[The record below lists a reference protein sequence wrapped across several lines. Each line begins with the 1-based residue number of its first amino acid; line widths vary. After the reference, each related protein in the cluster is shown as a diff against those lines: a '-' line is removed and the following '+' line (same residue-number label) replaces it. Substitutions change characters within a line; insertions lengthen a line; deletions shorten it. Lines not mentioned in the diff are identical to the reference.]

1 MNSTRS
7 PSLDR
12 SSVFFPL
19 FFCLVSKIPLT
30 SPARLSNISYV
41 DKLSQLIRGGSR
53 VPRSKR
59 ADKRTFAADE
69 SRQILAPWNTIDRLQ
84 PLRLIAFE
92 PWFNRVYTYTGCGFY
107 TSRCVFLFRSRLW
120 KLPVKIEACRATLSG
135 WYVRTRRK
143 GGLSKRCFRGR
154 WSAHRSAKETAA
166 RATLIEYRCFDN
178 SIFMYKWRVHVR
190 SRIYREQEAPSS
202 LRNRATRSPILA
214 LYCTLAPLSTFFSF
228 FSFLPSFRGILG
240 KLRERAISLW
250 TWRVKRSCSS
260 KSVGQK
266 PVETKTR
273 FRLINLHDTST

>member
-92 PWFNRVYTYTGCGFY
+92 P
-107 TSRCVFLFRSRLW
+107 
-120 KLPVKIEACRATLSG
+120 
-135 WYVRTRRK
+135 
-143 GGLSKRCFRGR
+143 
-154 WSAHRSAKETAA
+154 
-166 RATLIEYRCFDN
+166 
-178 SIFMYKWRVHVR
+178 
-190 SRIYREQEAPSS
+190 
-202 LRNRATRSPILA
+202 
-214 LYCTLAPLSTFFSF
+214 
-228 FSFLPSFRGILG
+228 
-240 KLRERAISLW
+240 
-250 TWRVKRSCSS
+250 
-260 KSVGQK
+260 
-266 PVETKTR
+266 
-273 FRLINLHDTST
+273 

>member
-69 SRQILAPWNTIDRLQ
+69 SQQILAPWNTIDRLQ

-92 PWFNRVYTYTGCGFY
+92 PWFNRVYTYTGLRGFALLHVALRVPF
-107 TSRCVFLFRSRLW
+107 SVSIMKIAGENRSLSSNVEWVIRTYEEEGGAFEEVLSG
-120 KLPVKIEACRATLSG
+120 PVKCASLCERNGGSSHVNRISMLRQQHI
-135 WYVRTRRK
+135 YVQV
-143 GGLSKRCFRGR
+143 
-154 WSAHRSAKETAA
+154 A
-166 RATLIEYRCFDN
+166 RA
-178 SIFMYKWRVHVR
+178 
-190 SRIYREQEAPSS
+190 
-202 LRNRATRSPILA
+202 RAFSNIQGTGG
-214 LYCTLAPLSTFFSF
+214 PL
-228 FSFLPSFRGILG
+228 
-240 KLRERAISLW
+240 
-250 TWRVKRSCSS
+250 
-260 KSVGQK
+260 
-266 PVETKTR
+266 
-273 FRLINLHDTST
+273 